1 MSTLAWILVAALVAA
16 LIVCIALMLSLRR
29 WKARAVRTE
38 QLVTEARRAVR
49 ATAEEESAAQTEQL
63 RVSIARAQADSLSA
77 YVAEERRLSD
87 QRRGELSVRERE
99 LSERMAELVASVEQR
114 VEERL
119 RAWESDLERAQNA
132 LQGAVSTLEQRMRQ
146 RIADVE
152 SKVAAETDE
161 LDTTIDEQRVAAVRL
176 REELESS
183 ARDALAHAL
192 DELQMQAD
200 DRRRTIDELN
210 ERLRQHEHAVTEQVD
225 RAESEARTRIE
236 LAFAELERRQVEHLE
251 RAVAREID
259 ARSEAGAV
267 EFENRMRAIR
277 EEAADRL
284 REELDRTSESFLR
297 RADGL
302 IAAELQQAVNAAS
315 QRLDERIVALTRQIR
330 GHEPPCRCGENRL
343 IGWEGTER
351 RNANPRRMAET
362 TQAPLWHEN
371 EPAKVESWRLHILL
385 EAGYPVHLAE
395 RIAASEV
402 DLHDAVQLLTRG
414 CDAVTATE
422 ILL

>member
-1 MSTLAWILVAALVAA
+1 MTTLAWILVAALDRSARCRRRLA
-16 LIVCIALMLSLRR
+16 LALRR
-29 WKARAVRTE
+29 SRARAARTE

-49 ATAEEESAAQTEQL
+49 AAAEEEAAAQAEQL

-87 QRRGELSVRERE
+87 QRRGELAVRERE

-132 LQGAVSTLEQRMRQ
+132 LQGAVATLEQRMRQ

-152 SKVAAETDE
+152 AKVAAESDE
-161 LDTTIDEQRVAAVRL
+161 LDATIDEQRAAAVRL
-176 REELESS
+176 REELETS
-183 ARDALAHAL
+183 ARDALARAL
-192 DELQMQAD
+192 EELSAQAD
-200 DRRRTIDELN
+200 DRRRTVDELN
-210 ERLRQHEHAVTEQVD
+210 DRLRQHEHAVTEQVD

-251 RAVAREID
+251 RAMAREID
-259 ARSEAGAV
+259 ARSEAGAL

-284 REELDRTSESFLR
+284 REELDRIAESFLR

-302 IAAELQQAVNAAS
+302 IAAELQQAMNAAS
-315 QRLDERIVALTRQIR
+315 QRLDDRIVELDAPAGARRTLGRRRARPADRPEGNVRAKRESRAHGRDDRSPSLERERAGEGRELAAAHPPR
-330 GHEPPCRCGENRL
+330 G
-343 IGWEGTER
+343 
-351 RNANPRRMAET
+351 
-362 TQAPLWHEN
+362 
-371 EPAKVESWRLHILL
+371 
-385 EAGYPVHLAE
+385 GYPVHLAE
-395 RIAASEV
+395 RIAVSEV
-402 DLHDAVQLLTRG
+402 DLHDAVELLTRG
-414 CDAVTATE
+414 CDPVTATE

>member
-1 MSTLAWILVAALVAA
+1 MSTIAWILVAALAA
-16 LIVCIALMLSLRR
+16 VLVLCAGLVLALRR
-29 WKARAVRTE
+29 SRARTARTE

-49 ATAEEESAAQTEQL
+49 AAAEEESAAQGEQL
-63 RVSIARAQADSLSA
+63 RIAIARAQADSLSA

-87 QRRGELSVRERE
+87 QRRGELTVRERD
-99 LSERMAELVASVEQR
+99 LSDRMAELVAAVEQR

-152 SKVAAETDE
+152 TKVAAESDE
-161 LDTTIDEQRVAAVRL
+161 LDATIAEQRASALRL
-176 REELESS
+176 REELETS
-183 ARDALAHAL
+183 ARDALARAL
-192 DELQMQAD
+192 EELQTQAD

-210 ERLRQHEHAVTEQVD
+210 ERLRQHEHAVTEQID

-251 RAVAREID
+251 RALSREID
-259 ARSEAGAV
+259 ARSEAGAL

-284 REELDRTSESFLR
+284 REELDRIAESFLR

-302 IAAELQQAVNAAS
+302 IAAELQQAVSTAS
-315 QRLDERIVALTRQIR
+315 RLLDDRIIELVRQQDTA
-330 GHEPPCRCGENRL
+330 H
-343 IGWEGTER
+343 
-351 RNANPRRMAET
+351 
-362 TQAPLWHEN
+362 
-371 EPAKVESWRLHILL
+371 
-385 EAGYPVHLAE
+385 
-395 RIAASEV
+395 ASADIEK
-402 DLHDAVQLLTRG
+402 TG
-414 CDAVTATE
+414 
-422 ILL
+422 